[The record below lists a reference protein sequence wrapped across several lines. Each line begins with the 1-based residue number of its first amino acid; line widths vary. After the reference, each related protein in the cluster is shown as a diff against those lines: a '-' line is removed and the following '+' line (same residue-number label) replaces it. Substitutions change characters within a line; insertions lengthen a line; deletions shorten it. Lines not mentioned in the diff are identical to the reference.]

1 MEAIQVLNLKK
12 YYGKHLGIENVSFSV
27 KKGEIFGFVGPNG
40 AGKSTTIRILL
51 NFIFSTGGKASI
63 CGKDVVIDSREIK
76 KFTGYVPSDVRF
88 YGDMTGKEL
97 IKANNGF
104 YTGSHDKEAE
114 RLCSLFGLDPSKKF
128 RELSMGNKKKLA
140 IICALSVKPKV
151 LILDE
156 PTNGLDPMM
165 QKLLFSE
172 LKSLV
177 SGNGT
182 AVLLSSHNLAEVQ
195 EYCDRVAFIKEGKIL
210 SITDLSEKVEP
221 MKILT
226 VWGGKELSHTTLK
239 LLEQEGQKRM
249 YRYSGDSSTLL
260 QLLQDSRP
268 EDFTVEKESLQER
281 FLNLYDGRNV
291 E

>member
-1 MEAIQVLNLKK
+1 MEAIQVQNLRK
-12 YYGKHLGIENVSFSV
+12 YYGEHLGIENVSFSV
-27 KKGEIFGFVGPNG
+27 KDGEIFGFVGPNG

-51 NFIFSTGGKASI
+51 NFIFPTSGKASI
-63 CGKDVVIDSREIK
+63 CGKDAVKESKEIK
-76 KFTGYVPSDVRF
+76 KFTSYVPSDVRF
-88 YGDMTGKEL
+88 YGEMTGKEL
-97 IKANNGF
+97 IKVNNGF
-104 YTGSHDKEAE
+104 YPGSHDKESE

-140 IICALSVKPKV
+140 IICALSVKPRV

-156 PTNGLDPMM
+156 PTNGLDPMV
-165 QKLLFSE
+165 QRLLFSE
-172 LKSLV
+172 LRNLV

-226 VWGGKELSHTTLK
+226 TWGGKVLSHANLQ
-239 LLEQEGQKRM
+239 LLEYEGQRRM

-260 QLLQDSRP
+260 QLLLDSRP

-281 FLNLYDGRNV
+281 FLNLYDGRN
-291 E
+291 EE